1 MSRTTQNSIIII
13 RRRTEKVS
21 PRKFWRNIFCFCQ
34 FWVHTAQPSRSGS
47 KIGGALVHNEMRTSL
62 FYSLDFS
69 PVENIARLWYQPGVR
84 ILSLELCLN
93 LALLTGGGGWSF
105 RCLDDVMNESTS
117 WTSSCQSRHQCQ
129 PLLCATVSQAPL
141 LNMQNPAQIPAL
153 GYICWQ

>member
-1 MSRTTQNSIIII
+1 MSKTTQTPIIII
-13 RRRTEKVS
+13 RRWMETVS

-69 PVENIARLWYQPGVR
+69 PVENIARLWYQPGVG

-93 LALLTGGGGWSF
+93 LALFTGGGGWQWSF
-105 RCLDDVMNESTS
+105 RCLDDVMNESTT
-117 WTSSCQSRHQCQ
+117 WTSSCQCQ
-129 PLLCATVSQAPL
+129 PVVLLCATVSQAPL
-141 LNMQNPAQIPAL
+141 RNMQNPCSGI
-153 GYICWQ
+153 YCWQ